1 MPYVCRNTILKNEI
15 MIQKL
20 LSPTSWSTNAPDWAS
35 LILRLSL
42 GLLMLSHGIP
52 KLMKLLSGNMEFS
65 DPIGIGVPA
74 SLTLTVFSEVVCS
87 LLIIIG
93 LWTRLALIPLIIT
106 MLVASFII
114 HINDDLGT
122 KELALLYLFGYCA
135 LFLLGSG
142 TFSIDAALKRK
153 AYDNHFT
160 QSKLKKR

>member
-52 KLMKLLSGNMEFS
+52 KLMKLMGGNMEFG

-74 SLTLTVFSEVVCS
+74 SLTLTVFAEVVCS
-87 LLIIIG
+87 VLLVIG

-106 MLVASFII
+106 MFVAVFIV

-142 TFSIDAALKRK
+142 KYAFDAVLKRK
-153 AYDNHFT
+153 A
-160 QSKLKKR
+160 

>member
-1 MPYVCRNTILKNEI
+1 

-20 LSPTSWSTNAPDWAS
+20 FSPTTWSANATDFAA
-35 LILRLSL
+35 LLLRLSL

-52 KLMKLLSGNMEFS
+52 KLMKLMNGNMEFG

-74 SLTLTVFSEVVCS
+74 SLTLTVFAEVVCS
-87 LLIIIG
+87 ILLVIG

-106 MLVASFII
+106 MFVAVFIV

-122 KELALLYLFGYCA
+122 KELAFLYLFAYIA

-142 TFSIDAALKRK
+142 KYAIDAILKRK
-153 AYDNHFT
+153 V
-160 QSKLKKR
+160 

>member
-1 MPYVCRNTILKNEI
+1 

-20 LSPTSWSTNAPDWAS
+20 FSPTSWSANATDWAS
-35 LILRLSL
+35 LILRLTL

-52 KLMKLLSGNMEFS
+52 KLMKLMNGTMEFG

-74 SLTLTVFSEVVCS
+74 SLTLTVFAEVVCS
-87 LLIIIG
+87 LLIVIG

-106 MLVASFII
+106 MAVAVFIV

-122 KELALLYLFGYCA
+122 MESALMYLLSYSA

-142 TFSIDAALKRK
+142 TYSMDAALKRK
-153 AYDNHFT
+153 A
-160 QSKLKKR
+160 L

>member
-52 KLMKLLSGNMEFS
+52 KLMKLMGGNMEFG

-74 SLTLTVFSEVVCS
+74 SLTLTVFAEVVCS
-87 LLIIIG
+87 VLLVIG

-106 MLVASFII
+106 MFVAVFIV

-122 KELALLYLFGYCA
+122 KELAFLYLFAYIA

-142 TFSIDAALKRK
+142 KYAIDAILKRK
-153 AYDNHFT
+153 V
-160 QSKLKKR
+160 

>member
-1 MPYVCRNTILKNEI
+1 

-20 LSPTSWSTNAPDWAS
+20 LSPTSWSASATDWAS
-35 LILRLSL
+35 LILRLTF

-52 KLMKLLSGNMEFS
+52 KMMKLMNGNMEFG

-74 SLTLTVFSEVVCS
+74 SLTLAVFSEVVCS
-87 LLIIIG
+87 VLIVSG

-106 MLVASFII
+106 MAVAVFVV
-114 HINDDLGT
+114 HINDALGT
-122 KELALLYLFGYCA
+122 MEPALLYLLSYCA

-153 AYDNHFT
+153 A
-160 QSKLKKR
+160 